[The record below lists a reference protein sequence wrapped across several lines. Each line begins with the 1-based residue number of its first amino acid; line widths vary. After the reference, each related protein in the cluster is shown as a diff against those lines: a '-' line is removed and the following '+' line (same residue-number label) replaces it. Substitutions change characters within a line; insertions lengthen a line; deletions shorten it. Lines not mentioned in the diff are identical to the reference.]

1 MPARPVQRRARRL
14 IDLDRRGGSF
24 DIPRPQAADLDQ
36 SLGQRLGLAGHEHR
50 AWRCQLLHARG
61 HVNHRPDNIDLEP
74 QLGRDRA
81 IENVARVESD
91 AHHLAHVDV
100 AQIAL
105 HTERREARPH
115 GMVLVCNGCPE
126 DRQNA
131 IAEPTADDALIAM
144 HETNHDLDG
153 RLEAAKSGLRVEAF
167 DRRRRSLE
175 VSEKDR
181 HPLAL
186 TVADTAPYRRSPR
199 CVHP

>member
-1 MPARPVQRRARRL
+1 
-14 IDLDRRGGSF
+14 
-24 DIPRPQAADLDQ
+24 
-36 SLGQRLGLAGHEHR
+36 
-50 AWRCQLLHARG
+50 
-61 HVNHRPDNIDLEP
+61 VNHRPDNIDLEP

-81 IENVARVESD
+81 IENVAGVESD

-105 HTERREARPH
+105 HAERREARPH
-115 GMVLVCNGCPE
+115 GMVLVCNRCPE

-153 RLEAAKSGLRVEAF
+153 RLQGGQKGPPGGGLGFEAF

-186 TVADTAPYRRSPR
+186 TVADTAPYLRSPR